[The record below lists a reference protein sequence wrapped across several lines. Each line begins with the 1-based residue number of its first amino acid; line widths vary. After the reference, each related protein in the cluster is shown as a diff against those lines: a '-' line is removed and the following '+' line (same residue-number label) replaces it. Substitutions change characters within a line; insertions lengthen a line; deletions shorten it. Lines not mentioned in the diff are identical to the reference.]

1 MQRDEVRRATIRR
14 AWTRAPPAAHTPAVQ
29 RTPLTPEELER
40 RRPVWSALSDLFL
53 DTEVRPAHPWRARV
67 CARSGL
73 DLPALRAIFDDE
85 LHPLLYSNLLSIA
98 GEWGGFDEAWLESAI
113 VSRRARPVLAGLFD
127 LPSRALAGT
136 AGKEAGRSD
145 LEAVLALLPAA
156 RALEAGPPEAAERWS
171 ATLECLAWFYLDARP
186 ASWTHERAVRLG
198 ATADEA
204 RLLADLH
211 LEGVFEPLRVD
222 GHDVTRA
229 AGWAAVRQ
237 LLNTWAA

>member
-1 MQRDEVRRATIRR
+1 MSTA
-14 AWTRAPPAAHTPAVQ
+14 
-29 RTPLTPEELER
+29 PLTSEELER

-73 DLPALRAIFDDE
+73 DVTALRRIFDEE
-85 LHPLLYSNLLSIA
+85 LHPLLYSNLLSVA
-98 GEWGGFDEAWLESAI
+98 GEWAGFDDAWLESAI
-113 VSRRARPVLAGLFD
+113 VSRRARPRLAEVFD

-136 AGKEAGRSD
+136 AGKDAGRKD
-145 LEAVLALLPAA
+145 FEAVLALLPAA

-171 ATLECLAWFYLDARP
+171 VTLECLVWFYLDARP
-186 ASWTHERAVRLG
+186 AAWTHERAVRLG
-198 ATADEA
+198 ATAEEA
-204 RLLADLH
+204 RDLAELH

-229 AGWAAVRQ
+229 AGWDAVRQ
-237 LLNTWAA
+237 LLKSWDA